1 MKNKS
6 ISIPAGM
13 VFKKFYC
20 HKCGEKLV
28 KEPKKRIVTPKDAD
42 YREYNSIGNMHV
54 IGDIEVTEYDFKCPS
69 CGNIIKYDEQC
80 VIGKIQKKLDKKEL
94 YEQDILENREKIE
107 NKINRNK
114 KIYKFV
120 LGIVTAIIVGVVV
133 YFKIN
138 GW

>member
-1 MKNKS
+1 
-6 ISIPAGM
+6 M

-20 HKCGEKLV
+20 HKCGERLV

-42 YREYNSIGNMHV
+42 YREHNSIGNMHV

-107 NKINRNK
+107 NKINRK
-114 KIYKFV
+114 KRI
-120 LGIVTAIIVGVVV
+120 
-133 YFKIN
+133 
-138 GW
+138 